1 MSNSHN
7 VVLSEPRYEFRIWG
21 THREVGRRLAAW
33 ADEATHQE
41 LEDCYLL
48 FGGYS
53 YNAKI
58 RGRRLKI
65 KRLVTSCHGFEQWSA
80 VRHEL
85 AFDHA
90 ELER

>member
-7 VVLSEPRYEFRIWG
+7 VVLSDPRYEFRIWG
-21 THREVGRRLAAW
+21 SHPEIGRRLAAW
-33 ADEATHQE
+33 ADAESHQE

-65 KRLVTSCHGFEQWSA
+65 KSLVRCCDGFERGNQASQ
-80 VRHEL
+80 
-85 AFDHA
+85 
-90 ELER
+90 